1 MNKKIVIV
9 VGVAAVLILAV
20 VTGMIMFKKTEWYM
34 FSDESGE
41 LNIMKLDDSIDSNT
55 QKINFADADKKGY
68 EYYILGTVNVSE
80 GKAMVV
86 FSQNGK
92 EIKEI
97 ELEKGE
103 HKLEQYSWKG
113 EQGPAS
119 VTIKATY
126 TANGTYTINAYRR
139 TSKIRSFINE
149 KILKQ

>member
-1 MNKKIVIV
+1 MNKKTVIII
-9 VGVAAVLILAV
+9 GVAAVLLLASAAGV
-20 VTGMIMFKKTEWYM
+20 IMFKKTDWYM

-41 LNIMKLDDSIDSNT
+41 LNIMKLDDSIASNT

-68 EYYILGTVNVSE
+68 EYYILGTVNVLE

-86 FSQNGK
+86 FSQKGRD
-92 EIKEI
+92 IKEI

-103 HKLEQYSWKG
+103 HKLEEFSWKG
-113 EQGPAS
+113 EEGPVS

-139 TSKIRSFINE
+139 TSKIRSFISE
-149 KILKQ
+149 KILKL

>member
-1 MNKKIVIV
+1 MSKKVIIVI
-9 VGVAAVLILAV
+9 GVAAVLILAV
-20 VTGMIMFKKTEWYM
+20 AMGVFMFRKTDWYM

-55 QKINFADADKKGY
+55 QKINFVDADKKGY
-68 EYYILGTVNVSE
+68 EYYAFGTVTVSE
-80 GKAMVV
+80 GNAMVV

-92 EIKEI
+92 DIKEI

-103 HKLEQYSWKG
+103 HQLEKFSWRG
-113 EQGPAS
+113 EQGPVS

-139 TSKIRSFINE
+139 TSNIRSFINE
-149 KILKQ
+149 KILKR

>member
-1 MNKKIVIV
+1 MSKKMMLVI
-9 VGVAAVLILAV
+9 GVAAVLLLAAV
-20 VTGMIMFKKTEWYM
+20 MGVIMFKKTDWYM

-68 EYYILGTVNVSE
+68 EYYVLGTVTVSE

-92 EIKEI
+92 DIKEL

-103 HKLEQYSWKG
+103 HQLEQFNWQG
-113 EQGPAS
+113 EQGPVS

-139 TSKIRSFINE
+139 TSRIKSFINE
-149 KILKQ
+149 KILKL